1 MRISLV
7 GTVHTE
13 SGRANVAELEA
24 ILGRIQP
31 DVIFVE
37 IPSAHLA
44 DHLNC
49 SRGSLESTA
58 VVRYRERRPVN
69 VVPVDLNRPNDQFF
83 INSQEMFNKVERT
96 SPDYR
101 VLMDRHSLDTRDH
114 GFPYLNSDRCAQ
126 AWANIYG
133 EVLATIKWIG
143 DAQLR
148 QIYDLWSETND
159 RRDTGMLKNIDDY
172 CVRHA
177 LPHGVLLVGA
187 AHRTSIV
194 DKVRGQRDAVAS
206 GVAWDLEGSLSW
218 MV

>member
-7 GTVHTE
+7 GTVHAE
-13 SGRANVAELEA
+13 SGRANVVELQA
-24 ILGRIQP
+24 ILGRLQP

-37 IPSAHLA
+37 IAPADLA
-44 DHLNC
+44 GYLDC
-49 SRGSLESTA
+49 SRGGLERIA

-69 VVPVDLNRPNDQFF
+69 IVPVDLNRPNDEFF
-83 INSQEMFNKVERT
+83 RNSEEMFNKVERT
-96 SPDYR
+96 SRDYR
-101 VLMDRHSLDTRDH
+101 LLVDRHSHDTRVH

-126 AWANIYG
+126 AWAAIYG

-143 DAQLR
+143 DVQLR

-159 RRDTGMLKNIDDY
+159 RRDMGMLKNIDDY

-187 AHRTSIV
+187 AHRKSIV
-194 DKVRGQRDAVAS
+194 DKVRGQRDARAP
-206 GVAWDLEGSLSW
+206 GIAWDLEGSLGW
-218 MV
+218 TV